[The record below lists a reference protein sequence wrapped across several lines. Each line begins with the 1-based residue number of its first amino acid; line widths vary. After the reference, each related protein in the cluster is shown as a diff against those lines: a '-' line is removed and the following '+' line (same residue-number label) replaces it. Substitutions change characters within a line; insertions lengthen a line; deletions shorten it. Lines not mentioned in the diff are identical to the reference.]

1 MKIIIAPDSFKGS
14 LTALE
19 ATASIRKGVKKAH
32 PRAHTISL
40 PVGDGGEG
48 TMEVLINATVGQ
60 KKSVPVIGPLGDK
73 IEAEYGI
80 LGDGRTCVIEM
91 ATASGLHLVPKGELT
106 PLKATTYGTGQL
118 MKQALDDGFT
128 SFIVTVGGSATNDGG
143 AGMLQA
149 LGMRLL
155 NSHDAD
161 IDYGGG
167 ELNKIVKI
175 DSTNFDAR
183 IQQSKFIIATD
194 VSNPLIGPN
203 GASYVYGGHQGATN
217 HEIKL
222 LDNHLK
228 HWANKVSEKTSVRI
242 HDMPGAGAAGGIGG
256 AFKAFFSA
264 ELKPGIEV
272 VLDYIDFN
280 KHLADADL
288 VITGEGKV
296 DHQTV
301 FGKTAQGVAQAAQ
314 KQNVPTIIMTGA
326 IESGFEKLYDYGV
339 VSVNSIINKP
349 MTLNEAIEN
358 APFLLEKGTEQI
370 IRTFYSNMINTV
382 KDHPNLN

>member
-19 ATASIRKGVKKAH
+19 ATTSIKKGIKKAC
-32 PRAHTISL
+32 PEARTISL

-48 TMEVLINATVGQ
+48 TMEVLINATAGQ
-60 KKSVPVIGPLGDK
+60 KKSVPVIGPIGDE

-80 LGDGRTCVIEM
+80 LGDGKTCVIEM
-91 ATASGLHLVPKGELT
+91 ATASGLHLVPNGELA

-143 AGMLQA
+143 AGMLLA
-149 LGMRLL
+149 LGMQLL
-155 NSHDAD
+155 DSHGED
-161 IDYGGG
+161 IDYGGE

-183 IQQSKFIIATD
+183 IQESTFIIATD

-203 GASYVYGGHQGATN
+203 GASYVFGGQKGATDY
-217 HEIKL
+217 EIKL

-228 HWANKVSEKTSVRI
+228 HWANKVYEKTNVRI
-242 HDMPGAGAAGGIGG
+242 HDIPGAGAAGGIGG

-301 FGKTAQGVAQAAQ
+301 FGKTAQGVAQAAN
-314 KQNVPTIIMTGA
+314 KQNVPTIIMAGA
-326 IESGFEKLYDYGV
+326 VENGFEKLYDYGV
-339 VSVNSIINKP
+339 VSVNSIIRKP
-349 MTLNEAIEN
+349 MSLNEAIKN
-358 APFLLEKGTEQI
+358 ASTLLEKGTEQV
-370 IRTFYSNMINTV
+370 IRTYTIS
-382 KDHPNLN
+382 